1 MVAWMK
7 LDYTE
12 HNAINK
18 KKDSDSAK
26 STNGMKDTEFQ
37 TANMFTWL

>member
-1 MVAWMK
+1 MLAQIK

-18 KKDSDSAK
+18 DSDSAN
-26 STNGMKDTEFQ
+26 STNAMKDTELQ
-37 TANMFTWL
+37 TADMLTWL

>member
-1 MVAWMK
+1 MLAQIK

-18 KKDSDSAK
+18 KDSDSAN
-26 STNGMKDTEFQ
+26 STNAMKDTELQ
-37 TANMFTWL
+37 TTNMLTWL